1 MNYYQEQLDQLR
13 ERIARKRK
21 LSTEI
26 NALENQRASLAAR
39 VQQLKEETYQEQL
52 DVDKLENFSAA
63 KLFAQIMGN
72 LDERLE
78 KERSELYAAAL
89 RYDSARQE
97 LHAVEADLAAR
108 REELSLLG
116 NCEAEYD
123 RLLEARARE
132 LRQDPQ
138 SPAARRLLALEER
151 QAQLASREKEL
162 QEAIQAGYNALS
174 DISSIESALSSA
186 EGWGTWDVF
195 GGGLISDM
203 AKYSHLDD
211 AQQQIN
217 GLQRSLSR
225 FRTELAD
232 VDIRTGIQIE
242 VDSFLRFADY
252 FFDNIFTDWAVL
264 DRIRHTQSQ
273 IHEVDGSVRTI
284 LSRLERDLEQCRRD
298 RQAIQQELKDFLVT
312 ATYSP
317 QNNKSPPHR

>member
-26 NALENQRASLAAR
+26 SALEDQRASLATR

-162 QEAIQAGYNALS
+162 QEAIQAGYDALS

-203 AKYSHLDD
+203 AKYSRLDD
-211 AQQQIN
+211 AQRQIN

-264 DRIRHTQSQ
+264 DRIRRTQSQ

-298 RQAIQQELKDFLVT
+298 RQVVQQELKDFLVT
-312 ATYSP
+312 A
-317 QNNKSPPHR
+317 

>member
-1 MNYYQEQLDQLR
+1 MDYYKEQLDQLR
-13 ERIARKRK
+13 EKMARKRK
-21 LSTEI
+21 LSTEVA
-26 NALENQRASLAAR
+26 ALEDQRSGLAAR
-39 VQQLKEETYQEQL
+39 VQQLKEETYKEQL
-52 DVDKLENFSAA
+52 DVDQLENFSAA
-63 KLFAQIMGN
+63 KLFYQIMGK

-78 KERSELYAAAL
+78 KEQAELYAAAL

-116 NCEAEYD
+116 NCEAEYN

-138 SPAARRLLALEER
+138 SPTARRLLALEER
-151 QAQLASREKEL
+151 QAQLAARSKEL
-162 QEAIQAGYNALS
+162 QEAIQTGYDALS

-195 GGGLISDM
+195 GGGLISDL

-232 VDIRTGIQIE
+232 VDIRTGIQVE

-264 DRIRHTQSQ
+264 DRIRRTQSQ

-284 LSRLERDLEQCRRD
+284 LYRLERDLDQCQRD
-298 RQAIQQELKDFLVT
+298 SEAVRQELKDFLVN
-312 ATYSP
+312 A
-317 QNNKSPPHR
+317 

>member
-1 MNYYQEQLDQLR
+1 MDYYKEQLDQLR
-13 ERIARKRK
+13 EKMARKRK
-21 LSTEI
+21 LSTEVA
-26 NALENQRASLAAR
+26 ALEDQRSGLAAR
-39 VQQLKEETYQEQL
+39 VQQLKEETYKEQL
-52 DVDKLENFSAA
+52 DVDQLENFSAA
-63 KLFAQIMGN
+63 KLFYQIMGK

-78 KERSELYAAAL
+78 KEQAELYAAAL

-116 NCEAEYD
+116 NCEAEYN

-138 SPAARRLLALEER
+138 SPTARRLLALEER
-151 QAQLASREKEL
+151 QAQLAARSKEL
-162 QEAIQAGYNALS
+162 QEAIQAGYDALS

-195 GGGLISDM
+195 GGGLISDL

-232 VDIRTGIQIE
+232 VDIRTGIQVE

-264 DRIRHTQSQ
+264 DRIRRTQSQ

-284 LSRLERDLEQCRRD
+284 LYRLERDLDQCQRD
-298 RQAIQQELKDFLVT
+298 SEAVRQELKDFLVS
-312 ATYSP
+312 A
-317 QNNKSPPHR
+317 

>member
-1 MNYYQEQLDQLR
+1 MDYYKEQLDQLR
-13 ERIARKRK
+13 EKMARKRK
-21 LSTEI
+21 LSTEVA
-26 NALENQRASLAAR
+26 ALEDQRSGLAAR
-39 VQQLKEETYQEQL
+39 VQQLKEETYKEQL
-52 DVDKLENFSAA
+52 DVDQLENFSAA
-63 KLFAQIMGN
+63 KLFYQIMGK

-78 KERSELYAAAL
+78 KEQAELYAAAL

-116 NCEAEYD
+116 NCEAEYN

-138 SPAARRLLALEER
+138 SPTARRLLALEER
-151 QAQLASREKEL
+151 QAQLTARSKEL
-162 QEAIQAGYNALS
+162 QEAIQAGYDALS

-232 VDIRTGIQIE
+232 VDIRTGVQVE

-264 DRIRHTQSQ
+264 DRIRRTQSQ

-284 LSRLERDLEQCRRD
+284 LYRLERDLDQCQRD
-298 RQAIQQELKDFLVT
+298 SEAVRQELKDFLVN
-312 ATYSP
+312 A
-317 QNNKSPPHR
+317 

>member
-26 NALENQRASLAAR
+26 NALEDQRASLAAR

-108 REELSLLG
+108 QEELSLLG
-116 NCEAEYD
+116 NCEAAYD
-123 RLLEARARE
+123 RLLEARALE

-151 QAQLASREKEL
+151 QSQLASREKEL
-162 QEAIQAGYNALS
+162 QEAIQAGYDALS

-211 AQQQIN
+211 AQRQIN

-312 ATYSP
+312 A
-317 QNNKSPPHR
+317 

>member
-26 NALENQRASLAAR
+26 SALEDQRASLATR

-162 QEAIQAGYNALS
+162 QEAIQAGYDALS

-211 AQQQIN
+211 AQRQIN

-264 DRIRHTQSQ
+264 DRIRRTQSQ

-284 LSRLERDLEQCRRD
+284 LSHLERDLEQCRRD

-312 ATYSP
+312 A
-317 QNNKSPPHR
+317 

>member
-26 NALENQRASLAAR
+26 SALEDQRASLATR

-151 QAQLASREKEL
+151 QSQLASREKEL

-211 AQQQIN
+211 AQRQIN

-264 DRIRHTQSQ
+264 DRIRSTQSQ
-273 IHEVDGSVRTI
+273 VHEVDGSVRTI
-284 LSRLERDLEQCRRD
+284 LNRLERDLEQCRRD
-298 RQAIQQELKDFLVT
+298 RQTVQQELKDFLVT
-312 ATYSP
+312 A
-317 QNNKSPPHR
+317 

>member
-1 MNYYQEQLDQLR
+1 MDYYKEQLDQLR
-13 ERIARKRK
+13 EKMARKRK
-21 LSTEI
+21 LSTEVA
-26 NALENQRASLAAR
+26 ALEDQRSGLAAR
-39 VQQLKEETYQEQL
+39 VQQLKEETYKEQL
-52 DVDKLENFSAA
+52 DVDQLENFSAA
-63 KLFAQIMGN
+63 KLFYQIMGK

-78 KERSELYAAAL
+78 KEQAELYAAAL

-116 NCEAEYD
+116 NCEAEYN
-123 RLLEARARE
+123 RLLEVRARE

-138 SPAARRLLALEER
+138 SPTARRLLALEER
-151 QAQLASREKEL
+151 QAQLAARSKEL
-162 QEAIQAGYNALS
+162 QEAIQAGYDALS

-232 VDIRTGIQIE
+232 VDIRTGIQVE

-264 DRIRHTQSQ
+264 DRIRRTQSQ

-284 LSRLERDLEQCRRD
+284 LYRLERDLDQCQRD
-298 RQAIQQELKDFLVT
+298 SEAVRQELKDFLVN
-312 ATYSP
+312 A
-317 QNNKSPPHR
+317 

>member
-26 NALENQRASLAAR
+26 SALEDQRASLATR

-52 DVDKLENFSAA
+52 DVDKLENFRAA

-162 QEAIQAGYNALS
+162 QEAIQAGYDALS
-174 DISSIESALSSA
+174 DISSIESTLSSA

-298 RQAIQQELKDFLVT
+298 RQVVQQELKDFLVT
-312 ATYSP
+312 A
-317 QNNKSPPHR
+317 

>member
-26 NALENQRASLAAR
+26 NALENQRASLATR

-312 ATYSP
+312 A
-317 QNNKSPPHR
+317 

>member
-26 NALENQRASLAAR
+26 SALEDQRASLATR

-89 RYDSARQE
+89 RYDSVRQE

-108 REELSLLG
+108 QEELSLLG

-123 RLLEARARE
+123 RLLEARALE

-151 QAQLASREKEL
+151 QSQLASREKEL
-162 QEAIQAGYNALS
+162 QEAIQAGYDALS

-211 AQQQIN
+211 AQRQIN
-217 GLQRSLSR
+217 GLQRSLSH

-264 DRIRHTQSQ
+264 DRIRSTQSQ
-273 IHEVDGSVRTI
+273 VHEVDGSVRTI
-284 LSRLERDLEQCRRD
+284 LNRLERDLEQCRRD
-298 RQAIQQELKDFLVT
+298 RQTVQQELKDFLVT
-312 ATYSP
+312 A
-317 QNNKSPPHR
+317 

>member
-1 MNYYQEQLDQLR
+1 MNYYQEQLDQLC

-312 ATYSP
+312 A
-317 QNNKSPPHR
+317 

>member
-26 NALENQRASLAAR
+26 NALEDQRASLAAR

-138 SPAARRLLALEER
+138 FPAARRLLALEER

-162 QEAIQAGYNALS
+162 QEAIQAGYDALS

-211 AQQQIN
+211 AQRQIN

-264 DRIRHTQSQ
+264 DRIRRTQSQ

-298 RQAIQQELKDFLVT
+298 RQVVQQELKDFLVT
-312 ATYSP
+312 A
-317 QNNKSPPHR
+317 

>member
-1 MNYYQEQLDQLR
+1 MDYYKEQLDQLR
-13 ERIARKRK
+13 EKMARKRK

-26 NALENQRASLAAR
+26 AALEDQRSGLAAR
-39 VQQLKEETYQEQL
+39 VQQLKEETYKEQL
-52 DVDKLENFSAA
+52 DVDQLENFSAA
-63 KLFAQIMGN
+63 KLFYQIMGK

-78 KERSELYAAAL
+78 KEQAELYAAAL

-116 NCEAEYD
+116 NCEAEYN

-138 SPAARRLLALEER
+138 SPTARRLLALEER
-151 QAQLASREKEL
+151 QAQLTARSKEL
-162 QEAIQAGYNALS
+162 QEAIQAGYDALS

-195 GGGLISDM
+195 GGGLISDL

-232 VDIRTGIQIE
+232 VDIRTGIQVE

-264 DRIRHTQSQ
+264 DRIRRTQSQ

-284 LSRLERDLEQCRRD
+284 LYRLERDLDQCQRD
-298 RQAIQQELKDFLVT
+298 SEAVRQELKDFLVN
-312 ATYSP
+312 A
-317 QNNKSPPHR
+317 

>member
-1 MNYYQEQLDQLR
+1 MDYYKEQLDQLR
-13 ERIARKRK
+13 EKMARKRK
-21 LSTEI
+21 LSAEVA
-26 NALENQRASLAAR
+26 ALEDQRSGLAAR
-39 VQQLKEETYQEQL
+39 VQQLKEETYKEQL
-52 DVDKLENFSAA
+52 DVDQLENFSAA
-63 KLFAQIMGN
+63 KLFYQIMGK

-78 KERSELYAAAL
+78 KEQAELYAAAL

-116 NCEAEYD
+116 NCEAEYN

-138 SPAARRLLALEER
+138 SPTARRLLALEER
-151 QAQLASREKEL
+151 QAQLAARSKEL
-162 QEAIQAGYNALS
+162 QEAIQAGYDALS

-195 GGGLISDM
+195 GGGLISDL

-232 VDIRTGIQIE
+232 VDIRTGIQVE

-264 DRIRHTQSQ
+264 DRIRRTQSQ

-284 LSRLERDLEQCRRD
+284 LYRLERDLDQCQRD
-298 RQAIQQELKDFLVT
+298 SEAVRQELKDFLVN
-312 ATYSP
+312 A
-317 QNNKSPPHR
+317 

>member
-26 NALENQRASLAAR
+26 SALEDQRASLATR

-312 ATYSP
+312 A
-317 QNNKSPPHR
+317 

>member
-13 ERIARKRK
+13 EKIARKRK

-26 NALENQRASLAAR
+26 SALEDQRASLATR

-298 RQAIQQELKDFLVT
+298 RQVVQQELKDFLVT
-312 ATYSP
+312 A
-317 QNNKSPPHR
+317 

>member
-1 MNYYQEQLDQLR
+1 MDYYKEQLDQLR
-13 ERIARKRK
+13 EKMARKRK
-21 LSTEI
+21 LSTEVA
-26 NALENQRASLAAR
+26 ALEDQCSGLAAR
-39 VQQLKEETYQEQL
+39 VQQLKEETYKEQL
-52 DVDKLENFSAA
+52 DVDQLENFSAA
-63 KLFAQIMGN
+63 KLFYQIMGK

-78 KERSELYAAAL
+78 KEQAELYAAAL

-116 NCEAEYD
+116 NCEAEYN

-138 SPAARRLLALEER
+138 SPTARRLLALEER
-151 QAQLASREKEL
+151 QAQLTARSKEL
-162 QEAIQAGYNALS
+162 QEAIQAGYDALS

-232 VDIRTGIQIE
+232 VDIRTGIQVE

-264 DRIRHTQSQ
+264 DRIRRTQSQ

-284 LSRLERDLEQCRRD
+284 LYRLERDLDQCQRD
-298 RQAIQQELKDFLVT
+298 SEAVRQELKDFLVN
-312 ATYSP
+312 A
-317 QNNKSPPHR
+317 

>member
-242 VDSFLRFADY
+242 VDSFLHFADY

-312 ATYSP
+312 A
-317 QNNKSPPHR
+317 

>member
-162 QEAIQAGYNALS
+162 QEAIQAGYDALS
-174 DISSIESALSSA
+174 DISSIESTLSSA

-298 RQAIQQELKDFLVT
+298 RQVVQQELKDFLVT
-312 ATYSP
+312 A
-317 QNNKSPPHR
+317 

>member
-13 ERIARKRK
+13 EKIARKRK

-26 NALENQRASLAAR
+26 NALEDQRASLAAR

-123 RLLEARARE
+123 RLLEARAQE

-138 SPAARRLLALEER
+138 SSAARRLLALEER

-162 QEAIQAGYNALS
+162 QEAIQAGYDALS

-211 AQQQIN
+211 AQRQIN

-264 DRIRHTQSQ
+264 DRIRRTQSQ
-273 IHEVDGSVRTI
+273 VHEVDGSVRTI
-284 LSRLERDLEQCRRD
+284 LNRLERDLEQCRRD
-298 RQAIQQELKDFLVT
+298 RQTIQQELKDFLVT
-312 ATYSP
+312 A
-317 QNNKSPPHR
+317 

>member
-1 MNYYQEQLDQLR
+1 MDYYKEQLDQLR
-13 ERIARKRK
+13 EKMARKRK
-21 LSTEI
+21 LSTEVA
-26 NALENQRASLAAR
+26 ALEDQRSGLAAR
-39 VQQLKEETYQEQL
+39 VQQLKEETYKEQL
-52 DVDKLENFSAA
+52 DVDQLENFSAA
-63 KLFAQIMGN
+63 KLFYQIMGKF
-72 LDERLE
+72 DERLE
-78 KERSELYAAAL
+78 KEQVELYAAAL
-89 RYDSARQE
+89 RFDSARQE

-116 NCEAEYD
+116 NCEAEYN

-138 SPAARRLLALEER
+138 SPTARRLLALEER
-151 QAQLASREKEL
+151 QAQLAARSKEL
-162 QEAIQAGYNALS
+162 QEAIQAGYDALS

-232 VDIRTGIQIE
+232 VDIRTGIQVE

-264 DRIRHTQSQ
+264 DRIRRTQSQ

-284 LSRLERDLEQCRRD
+284 LYRLERDLDQCQRD
-298 RQAIQQELKDFLVT
+298 SEAVRQELKDFLVN
-312 ATYSP
+312 A
-317 QNNKSPPHR
+317 